1 MMTNSRALFHGLT
14 LAAVAL
20 GTGGCAQVQPSPIPV
35 YSERV
40 TVHAVTVTQPMH
52 GTVRTRPSQEFFL
65 WTGASDG
72 FPSTGKTIDS
82 LTDVRWLIPPP
93 PPPPPTLPP
102 PPSAPLSQVPAP
114 VAPPPVEV
122 DVAFSIPFESGSA
135 ELSESAQL
143 LLRIALGRN
152 VVRVRAITGHTD
164 SRGGASSNE
173 TLSSRRATA
182 VAAFIKTLN
191 PDLPMRGE
199 PQAKGASSPVQD
211 NTTEEGRALN
221 RRVDVSATTRSR
233 N

>member
-1 MMTNSRALFHGLT
+1 MMTHSRALFHGLT
-14 LAAVAL
+14 LAVIAL
-20 GTGGCAQVQPSPIPV
+20 GAVGCAQVRPTPIPI

-40 TVHAVTVTQPMH
+40 TVHAVTVTQPMQ
-52 GTVRTRPSQEFFL
+52 GMVRTRPSQEFFL
-65 WTGASDG
+65 WTVASDR

-82 LTDVRWLIPPP
+82 LTDVLWLIPPP
-93 PPPPPTLPP
+93 PPPPQP

-114 VAPPPVEV
+114 VAPPPVET

-135 ELSESAQL
+135 ELNESAQQ

-164 SRGGASSNE
+164 SHGGTSSNE
-173 TLSSRRATA
+173 ALSARRAAA
-182 VAAFIKTLN
+182 VAAFIKTIN

-199 PQAKGASSPVQD
+199 AQAEGASSPVQD

-221 RRVDVSATTRSR
+221 RRVDVSVTTRSR